1 MEKNEL
7 YHYGVKGMKWGV
19 RRYQKISSRID
30 RKADKKNWSDDAR
43 TAAKSRKKNV
53 NQLSNTELRKLN
65 ERNQLEVTN
74 RELRLK
80 QNRGHR
86 AAQNFIKT
94 AGTITATVAAA
105 GVYKKYGKEIG
116 QVASKVLWRIGDRV
130 LG

>member
-1 MEKNEL
+1 MEQKEL
-7 YHYGVKGMKWGV
+7 YHYGVLGMKWGV
-19 RRYQKISSRID
+19 RRYQKASSRID
-30 RKADKKNWSDDAR
+30 RKADRRNWSDDAR
-43 TAAKSRKKNV
+43 TAAKNRKKNV

-74 RELRLK
+74 RELKLK

-94 AGTITATVAAA
+94 AGTITAVAAAA
-105 GVYKKYGKEIG
+105 GVYKKYGK
-116 QVASKVLWRIGDRV
+116 VASDVLWRIGDRV